1 MKFAVI
7 LNDNPVFVNNV
18 IVANEEQ
25 KEELEAALNAQL
37 MDASLLDMEIGDYY
51 NGKEWTRNIDGEQV
65 ALPIGDNPSVE
76 AAIDILGGDINVD
89 E

>member
-7 LNDNPVFVNNV
+7 KNNDPHFVSNI

-25 KEELEAALNAQL
+25 KEELESALDAVL
-37 MDASLLDMEIGDYY
+37 LDASLLDMEIGDYF
-51 NGKEWTRNIDGEQV
+51 NGNNWTRNVDGEQV

-76 AAIDILGGDINVD
+76 AAIDILGGVTNVD

>member
-7 LNDNPVFVNNV
+7 KNNNPHFVNNI
-18 IVANEEQ
+18 IVANEAQ
-25 KEELEAALNAQL
+25 KQELENALDAIL
-37 MDASLLDMEIGDYY
+37 LDASLLDMEIGDYF
-51 NGKEWTRNIDGEQV
+51 NGNNWTRNIDGEQV

-76 AAIDILGGDINVD
+76 AAIDILGGVVNVD

>member
-1 MKFAVI
+1 MRFAVI
-7 LNDNPVFVNNV
+7 LNDNPVFVSNV
-18 IVANEEQ
+18 IVADEAQ
-25 KEELEAALNAQL
+25 KEELEVALNAQL